1 MTSALWE
8 KGLVVIWAMMMLALV
23 GCADT
28 APSNDLR
35 PQYPQTEEVA
45 LLFQAGQAQPSC
57 RVFAELFAFFPAD
70 VSAAT
75 IATVLMDEAR
85 ARGADVLLIGQS
97 RESAKDEGLYLLYLG
112 PQREYAM
119 DRGWSDWISG
129 YDIWKKQLGWRSLG
143 HGEWGRE
150 DVLYPVPLTVQAAL
164 LRCH

>member
-1 MTSALWE
+1 MRALWE
-8 KGLVVIWAMMMLALV
+8 KRQLVVWAVMLLILV

-28 APSNDLR
+28 APSNDFK
-35 PQYPQTEEVA
+35 PHYPQTAEVDVF
-45 LLFQAGQAQPSC
+45 FQAGQAEASC

-85 ARGADVLLIGQS
+85 ARGAHVLLIGQS
-97 RESAKDEGLYLLYLG
+97 RESAKDEGLYMLYLG
-112 PQREYAM
+112 PQREYAI
-119 DRGWSDWISG
+119 DRGWSNWTNG
-129 YDIWKKQLGWRSLG
+129 YDIWKKQLDWRSLG

-150 DVLYPVPLTVQAAL
+150 DILYPVPLAVQAAL